1 MNTSPPVLPCL
12 QQLNRDKLAAHET
25 KLLIDGWDCWFNRV
39 MDEPN
44 AHTRLAQLWPHLH
57 KNTQTVGQ
65 LWLGF
70 LRYYTENFDWSE
82 HVVCIR
88 HADAP
93 LTRKQKNWTKHRLAI
108 EDPFE
113 LSHNLAAG
121 VSHKMGLYILKS
133 FAKARSVFGVCQESF
148 RPEETRFNINYFFN
162 PHSLVD
168 GSPPMDRNCYSCLKI
183 GHQTRDCP
191 LANAKRKEKQREVKI
206 FIFLNNYILEYI
218 D

>member
-12 QQLNRDKLAAHET
+12 QQLNRDRLPKHATELI
-25 KLLIDGWDCWFNRV
+25 IDGWDCWFNRV
-39 MDEPN
+39 LEEPSGFK
-44 AHTRLAQLWPHLH
+44 ALASQWPHLH
-57 KNTQTVGQ
+57 TNKQSVGQ

-70 LRYYTENFDWSE
+70 LRYYTETFNWAD

-88 HADAP
+88 QSDTP
-93 LTRKQKNWTKHRLAI
+93 LVRKQKNWTKHRLAI

-133 FAKARSVFGVCQESF
+133 FAKARSIFGVCVNEF
-148 RPEETRFNINYFFN
+148 RPEETRLNVNYFFN
-162 PHSLVD
+162 PQALVD
-168 GSPPMDRNCYSCLKI
+168 GAPPMDRNCYSCFRI

-191 LANAKRKEKQREVKI
+191 LKRKEKQREVTKK
-206 FIFLNNYILEYI
+206 
-218 D
+218 